1 MINFTKKNIDH
12 SPIRDS
18 VFSVAAK
25 AAEAIKIYGKD
36 NVVNAT
42 IGSLYNEEGELVALK
57 TVFDTYNSI
66 PAVEKAKYAQSFNG
80 NDNFRKAVYNLVCGD
95 KVKLR
100 HDVIATP
107 GGSGAVS
114 LAIADILDEGETLV
128 VPDIA
133 WGSYKLMASMNNENC
148 RFYSMFDG
156 DKFNLESFVSTCR
169 QVMEKQG
176 KVLAIINDPCH
187 NPTGYSLTEEEWK
200 ELIAAINR
208 LSKKGP
214 FVLLDDIAYIDY
226 SYNLDTCRNYMRNFN
241 DIGEDVMIIVAFSS
255 SKTLT
260 SYGLRCG
267 AAVVLA
273 KREEAVKEFI
283 SLSEKS
289 ARALWS
295 NIPNAAMENF
305 VLVTGEKQGEFMAEK
320 QEYVEL
326 LKERSRA
333 FVSEALACG
342 LDCYPYKEGF
352 FVTVKVEDK
361 DILAKYHEE
370 LMKNNIFAVAVNK
383 GIRVAICSLPVKQ
396 CKGLAPKMKEI
407 LDRVSAQ

>member
-25 AAEAIKIYGKD
+25 AARAIKIYGKD

-42 IGSLYNEEGELVALK
+42 IGTLYNEEGELVALK
-57 TVFDTYNSI
+57 TVFDTYNNI

-80 NDNFRKAVYNLVCGD
+80 NDNFRKAVYNWVCGD

-128 VPDIA
+128 LPDIA

-148 RFYSMFDG
+148 RFYSMFNG

-187 NPTGYSLTEEEWK
+187 NPTGYSMTNEEWEK
-200 ELIAAINR
+200 LIAVINE

-226 SYNLDTCRNYMRNFN
+226 SYNLDTCRNYMTNFN

-273 KREEAVKEFI
+273 KQEETVKEFI
-283 SLSEKS
+283 TLSEKS

-333 FVSEALACG
+333 FVREALACG

-352 FVTVKVEDK
+352 FVTVKVENK
-361 DILAKYHEE
+361 DILPKYHQE

-383 GIRVAICSLPVKQ
+383 GIRVAVCSLPVKQ

>member
-25 AAEAIKIYGKD
+25 AARAIKIYGKD

-80 NDNFRKAVYNLVCGD
+80 NDNFRKAVYNWVCGD

-114 LAIADILDEGETLV
+114 LAIADILDQGETLV
-128 VPDIA
+128 LPDIA

-187 NPTGYSLTEEEWK
+187 NPTGYSMTNEEWEK
-200 ELIAAINR
+200 LIAAINE

-226 SYNLDTCRNYMRNFN
+226 SYNLDTCRNYMANFN
-241 DIGEDVMIIVAFSS
+241 DIGENVMIIVAFSS

-273 KREEAVKEFI
+273 KGEEAVNEFI
-283 SLSEKS
+283 TLSEKS

-305 VLVTGEKQGEFMAEK
+305 VLVTGEKHEEFMAEK

-326 LKERSRA
+326 LKKRSRA
-333 FVSEALACG
+333 FVSEALDCG

-352 FVTVKVEDK
+352 FVTVKVENK
-361 DILAKYHEE
+361 DILAKYHQE
-370 LMKNNIFAVAVNK
+370 LMKNNIFAVVVNK

-407 LDRVSAQ
+407 LDSVSAQ

>member
-57 TVFDTYNSI
+57 TVFDTYNNI

-80 NDNFRKAVYNLVCGD
+80 NDNFRKAVYNWVCGD

-128 VPDIA
+128 LPDIA

-148 RFYSMFDG
+148 RFYSMFNG

-187 NPTGYSLTEEEWK
+187 NPTGYSMTNEEWEK
-200 ELIAAINR
+200 LIAAINR

-226 SYNLDTCRNYMRNFN
+226 SYNLNTCRNYMTNFN
-241 DIGEDVMIIVAFSS
+241 DIGENVMIIVAFSS

-273 KREEAVKEFI
+273 KGEEAVNEFI
-283 SLSEKS
+283 TLSEKS

-305 VLVTGEKQGEFMAEK
+305 VLVTGEKHEEFMAEK

-326 LKERSRA
+326 LKKRSRA
-333 FVSEALACG
+333 FVSEALDCG

-352 FVTVKVEDK
+352 FVTVKVENK
-361 DILAKYHEE
+361 DILAKYHQE

-407 LDRVSAQ
+407 LDSVSAQ

>member
-25 AAEAIKIYGKD
+25 AARAIKIYGKD

-42 IGSLYNEEGELVALK
+42 IGTLYNEEGELVALK
-57 TVFDTYNSI
+57 TVFDTYNNI

-80 NDNFRKAVYNLVCGD
+80 NENFRKAVYNWVCGD

-114 LAIADILDEGETLV
+114 LAIADILDEGETV
-128 VPDIA
+128 VLPDIA

-148 RFYSMFDG
+148 RFYSMFNG

-226 SYNLDTCRNYMRNFN
+226 SYNLDTCRNYMANFN
-241 DIGEDVMIIVAFSS
+241 DIGENVMIIVAFSS

-273 KREEAVKEFI
+273 KQEETVKEFI
-283 SLSEKS
+283 TLSEKS

-305 VLVTGEKQGEFMAEK
+305 VLVTGEKHEEFMAEK
-320 QEYVEL
+320 Q
-326 LKERSRA
+326 
-333 FVSEALACG
+333 
-342 LDCYPYKEGF
+342 
-352 FVTVKVEDK
+352 
-361 DILAKYHEE
+361 I
-370 LMKNNIFAVAVNK
+370 
-383 GIRVAICSLPVKQ
+383 
-396 CKGLAPKMKEI
+396 
-407 LDRVSAQ
+407 

>member
-42 IGSLYNEEGELVALK
+42 IGTLYNEEGELVALK

-66 PAVEKAKYAQSFNG
+66 PAVQKAKYAQSFNG
-80 NDNFRKAVYNLVCGD
+80 NDNFRKAVYNWVCGD

-114 LAIADILDEGETLV
+114 LAIADILDEGETV
-128 VPDIA
+128 VLPDIA

-187 NPTGYSLTEEEWK
+187 NPTGYSMTNEEWEK
-200 ELIAAINR
+200 LIAAINE

-241 DIGEDVMIIVAFSS
+241 NIGEDVMIIVAFSS

-273 KREEAVKEFI
+273 KQEETVKEFI
-283 SLSEKS
+283 TLSEKS

-305 VLVTGEKQGEFMAEK
+305 VLVTGEKHDEFMAEK
-320 QEYVEL
+320 QKYVEL

-333 FVSEALACG
+333 FVSEALDCG

-352 FVTVKVEDK
+352 FVTVKVENK
-361 DILAKYHEE
+361 DILPKYHQE

-383 GIRVAICSLPVKQ
+383 GIRVAVCSLPVKQ

>member
-57 TVFDTYNSI
+57 TVFDTYNNI

-80 NDNFRKAVYNLVCGD
+80 NDNFRKAVYNWVCGD

-114 LAIADILDEGETLV
+114 LAIADILDQGETLV
-128 VPDIA
+128 LPDIA

-156 DKFNLESFVSTCR
+156 DKFNLDSFVSTCR

-187 NPTGYSLTEEEWK
+187 NPTGYSMTNEEWEK
-200 ELIAAINR
+200 LIAAINR

-226 SYNLDTCRNYMRNFN
+226 SYNLNTCRNYMANFN
-241 DIGEDVMIIVAFSS
+241 DIGENVMIIVAFSS

-273 KREEAVKEFI
+273 KGEEAVNEFI
-283 SLSEKS
+283 TLSEKS

-305 VLVTGEKQGEFMAEK
+305 VLVTGEKHEEFMAEK

-326 LKERSRA
+326 LKKRSRA
-333 FVSEALACG
+333 FVSEALDCG

-352 FVTVKVEDK
+352 FVTVKVENK
-361 DILAKYHEE
+361 DILAKYHQE

-407 LDRVSAQ
+407 LDSVSAQ

>member
-57 TVFDTYNSI
+57 TVFDTYNNI

-80 NDNFRKAVYNLVCGD
+80 NDNFRKAVYNWVCGD

-114 LAIADILDEGETLV
+114 LAIADILDQGETLV
-128 VPDIA
+128 LPDIA

-187 NPTGYSLTEEEWK
+187 NPTGYSMTNKEWK
-200 ELIAAINR
+200 KLIAAINR

-226 SYNLDTCRNYMRNFN
+226 SYNLDTCRNYMSNFN
-241 DIGEDVMIIVAFSS
+241 DIGENVMIIVAFSS

-273 KREEAVKEFI
+273 KGEEAVNEFI
-283 SLSEKS
+283 TLSEKS

-305 VLVTGEKQGEFMAEK
+305 VLVTGEKLGEFMAEK

-326 LKERSRA
+326 LKKRSRA
-333 FVSEALACG
+333 FVSEALDCG

-352 FVTVKVEDK
+352 FVTVKVENK
-361 DILAKYHEE
+361 DILAKYHQE

-383 GIRVAICSLPVKQ
+383 GIRVAVCSLPVKQ

>member
-1 MINFTKKNIDH
+1 M
-12 SPIRDS
+12 
-18 VFSVAAK
+18 
-25 AAEAIKIYGKD
+25 
-36 NVVNAT
+36 
-42 IGSLYNEEGELVALK
+42 
-57 TVFDTYNSI
+57 
-66 PAVEKAKYAQSFNG
+66 EKAKYAQSFNG
-80 NDNFRKAVYNLVCGD
+80 NDNFRKAVYNWVCGD

-114 LAIADILDEGETLV
+114 LAIADILDQGETLV
-128 VPDIA
+128 LPDIA

-187 NPTGYSLTEEEWK
+187 NPTGYSMTNEEWK
-200 ELIAAINR
+200 KLIAAINR

-226 SYNLDTCRNYMRNFN
+226 SYNLDTCRNYMANFN

-273 KREEAVKEFI
+273 KQKEAVNEFI

-326 LKERSRA
+326 LKKRSRA

-352 FVTVKVEDK
+352 FVTVKVENK
-361 DILAKYHEE
+361 DILAKYHQE
-370 LMKNNIFAVAVNK
+370 LMKNNIFAVVVNK

>member
-1 MINFTKKNIDH
+1 
-12 SPIRDS
+12 
-18 VFSVAAK
+18 
-25 AAEAIKIYGKD
+25 
-36 NVVNAT
+36 
-42 IGSLYNEEGELVALK
+42 
-57 TVFDTYNSI
+57 
-66 PAVEKAKYAQSFNG
+66 
-80 NDNFRKAVYNLVCGD
+80 
-95 KVKLR
+95 
-100 HDVIATP
+100 
-107 GGSGAVS
+107 
-114 LAIADILDEGETLV
+114 
-128 VPDIA
+128 
-133 WGSYKLMASMNNENC
+133 MNNENC

-187 NPTGYSLTEEEWK
+187 NPTGYSLTEEEWEK
-200 ELIAAINR
+200 LIAAINE

-273 KREEAVKEFI
+273 KREEAVNEFI

-305 VLVTGEKQGEFMAEK
+305 VLVTGEKHDEFMAEK

-333 FVSEALACG
+333 FVREALDCG

-361 DILAKYHEE
+361 DILAKYHQE

-383 GIRVAICSLPVKQ
+383 GIRVAVCSLPVKQ